1 MWLHEEVALGVTEG
15 GVLEADGGAARPGRG
30 VSGRR
35 EVDEAWGVQRGVG
48 CRAGRG
54 SGSTAG
60 LRCNCFGG
68 QVEWTHPRAGAGGTG
83 LGSPHPTAPC
93 PHLKLT
99 VRAGP
104 ALPALSADAGEG
116 VAAAHAGAPV
126 HAGVGQAAVVLSCE
140 GHRGGRG
147 PVCLALD
154 RWVSPPR
161 PGPAR
166 GGLPDGGGGVGW
178 THPCSEGWGPPH
190 RCCRCCPSSRGG
202 RRSGR
207 CHHCRSRCHRCCRCR
222 HRTGTHLRAQ
232 AAQGRGPGRG
242 QGRRARWA
250 GTHVSGRSCPSSH
263 PHTHSR
269 SH

>member
-1 MWLHEEVALGVTEG
+1 MVSVSEKGEGLVSTASATQPPHRVLSVGAQTGHPRGRAGRLGGGAVWLHEEVALGVTEG

-166 GGLPDGGGGVGW
+166 GGLPDGGGGGGVDTPVFRGL
-178 THPCSEGWGPPH
+178 GA
-190 RCCRCCPSSRGG
+190 SSPVLQVLPFQPGG
-202 RRSGR
+202 Q
-207 CHHCRSRCHRCCRCR
+207 
-222 HRTGTHLRAQ
+222 AQ
-232 AAQGRGPGRG
+232 RK
-242 QGRRARWA
+242 
-250 GTHVSGRSCPSSH
+250 VSPLS
-263 PHTHSR
+263 
-269 SH
+269 